1 MDRFVQDR
9 RLVQRHT
16 LKTPI
21 RVRVWKSNVPE
32 HRAESLNI
40 SECGIYFATDSP
52 LHEGETVEVLLK
64 MPQEIT
70 GEPTTEWRCTGHVV
84 RVEPVDSPKGK
95 LGVGVRFDCYEV
107 SRSQP
112 VEVAV
117 GVSAPSR
124 VLSRLVR

>member
-21 RVRVWKSNVPE
+21 RVRIWKSNIPE
-32 HRAESLNI
+32 HRAESVNV
-40 SECGIYFATDSP
+40 SERGIYFATDSP

-70 GEPTTEWRCTGHVV
+70 GQPTTEWRCTGHVV
-84 RVEPVDSPKGK
+84 RVDSSESPTGK
-95 LGVGVRFDCYEV
+95 MGVGVRFDCYEV
-107 SRSQP
+107 SRAEP
-112 VEVAV
+112 LEVA
-117 GVSAPSR
+117 PSMGTSDR
-124 VLSRLVR
+124 MVSRLVR